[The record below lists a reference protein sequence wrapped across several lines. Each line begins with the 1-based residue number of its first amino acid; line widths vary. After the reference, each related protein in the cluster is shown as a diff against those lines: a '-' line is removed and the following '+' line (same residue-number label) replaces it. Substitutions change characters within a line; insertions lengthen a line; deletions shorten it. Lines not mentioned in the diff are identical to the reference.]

1 MEFHRVNVKYEI
13 TRDIKCEKSRI
24 GKVGIARDAEKA
36 KGRTPFRDA
45 ASCYSSRHFTVC
57 SYLNRATGRLC
68 ANAVPTLLPA
78 SSVGQQSPSEQTVST
93 VTHLARDQE
102 VEVPD
107 KLPVAGCGSC
117 NAEGNLVQLSSPVAT
132 TSVQLETPST
142 PPRSIFRGI
151 KGLSAADTTP
161 RKQHLMN
168 LVKSKE
174 AHIRKLKKLCRK
186 KTGDIKSLTNI
197 GDSTVVR
204 NVFRGMS
211 SVTTDF
217 LISQLR
223 CAKKSPRGRRWTTQ
237 DKVLALALFK
247 KSPKCYRL
255 LRKIVALPSKNT
267 LLAML
272 QK

>member
-1 MEFHRVNVKYEI
+1 
-13 TRDIKCEKSRI
+13 
-24 GKVGIARDAEKA
+24 
-36 KGRTPFRDA
+36 
-45 ASCYSSRHFTVC
+45 
-57 SYLNRATGRLC
+57 
-68 ANAVPTLLPA
+68 
-78 SSVGQQSPSEQTVST
+78 
-93 VTHLARDQE
+93 
-102 VEVPD
+102 
-107 KLPVAGCGSC
+107 
-117 NAEGNLVQLSSPVAT
+117 GNLVQRSSPVVT

-151 KGLSAADTTP
+151 KGLSTADTTP

-186 KTGDIKSLTNI
+186 KT

-237 DKVLALALFK
+237 D
-247 KSPKCYRL
+247 S
-255 LRKIVALPSKNT
+255 IIWS
-267 LLAML
+267 
-272 QK
+272 

>member
-1 MEFHRVNVKYEI
+1 FSKFLLADMPFPRCLVCGSSVNDAGVDHVHRFPRNEQKSKIWQDAMGIKYI
-13 TRDIKCEKSRI
+13 PGVSLKN
-24 GKVGIARDAEKA
+24 
-36 KGRTPFRDA
+36 
-45 ASCYSSRHFTVC
+45 YSICSRHFTVC
-57 SYLNRATGRLC
+57 SYLNRVTGKLC

-78 SSVGQQSPSEQTVST
+78 SSVGQQSPSEQT
-93 VTHLARDQE
+93 
-102 VEVPD
+102 
-107 KLPVAGCGSC
+107 
-117 NAEGNLVQLSSPVAT
+117 
-132 TSVQLETPST
+132 LETLST

-186 KTGDIKSLTNI
+186 KTSDIKSLTNI

-255 LRKIVALPSKNT
+255 LRKMVALPSKNT
-267 LLAML
+267 QLAML
-272 QK
+272 L